1 MPSLSKIALTAA
13 AFAAPAFGAG
23 ATGKS
28 TRYWDCC
35 KPSCAWTGKAD
46 VSAPVNTCDANNNPL
61 SNPDATS
68 GCDGGT
74 AYTCGNF
81 SPWKVS
87 DSLSYGFA
95 ATAISGGTESSWCC
109 ACYQITFTSTAVSG
123 KTMIVQSTNTGGD
136 LGSNHFDLLMP
147 GGGVGIFDGCTP
159 QFGGLAGAQYGG
171 ISDVSSCDSFPTFL
185 QDGCKWRF
193 DWFQNADNPELTFE
207 RVQCPSALTDI
218 SGCKRNDDSSY
229 PLPSVAGTDSS
240 SSSKSSSAAASSSST
255 AAAAS
260 SSAAASSAASSAVA
274 SSAASSAAAVPSSS
288 AGQQTQSQQQP
299 SSTQGSGN
307 TSAESAPTSAA
318 GVSSSSAAA
327 SPTASKE
334 AGKCKR
340 SNKAKRHLHQHLH
353 H

>member
-23 ATGKS
+23 AAGVS

-61 SNPDATS
+61 SSPDAKS

-81 SPWKVS
+81 SPWQVS

-95 ATAISGGTESSWCC
+95 ATALSGGTESSWCC

-171 ISDVSSCDSFPTFL
+171 ISSVSQCDSFPTFL

-193 DWFQNADNPELTFE
+193 NWFENADNPALTFE

-218 SGCKRNDDSSY
+218 SGCKRNDDASY

-240 SSSKSSSAAASSSST
+240 SKSSAAASSSST
-255 AAAAS
+255 AAGAS
-260 SSAAASSAASSAVA
+260 SSAAASSASSAAA

-288 AGQQTQSQQQP
+288 AGQQTQSQQT

-318 GVSSSSAAA
+318 GVSSSSSAAL
-327 SPTASKE
+327 PTTSKE

>member
-23 ATGKS
+23 AAGVS

-61 SNPDATS
+61 SSPDTKS
-68 GCDGGT
+68 GCDGGS

-81 SPWKVS
+81 SPWQVS

-95 ATAISGGTESSWCC
+95 ATALSGGTESSWCC

-171 ISDVSSCDSFPTFL
+171 ISSVSQCDSFPTFL

-193 DWFQNADNPELTFE
+193 NWFENADNPALTFE

-218 SGCKRNDDSSY
+218 SGCKRNDDASY

-240 SSSKSSSAAASSSST
+240 SKSSAVASSSST
-255 AAAAS
+255 AAGAS

-274 SSAASSAAAVPSSS
+274 SSAASSSTAAAPSSE
-288 AGQQTQSQQQP
+288 AGQQTQSQQP

-318 GVSSSSAAA
+318 GVSSSSSAALP
-327 SPTASKE
+327 STSKE